1 MRVQSVGND
10 FGFFMSIEPDLAKSE
25 SEGKRIIKGFA
36 STPDMD
42 RQGESIM
49 QKGLDISD
57 LVSGG
62 FFNYDHDNTKIVG
75 YPNAQ
80 TCIKSEGLWVEGE
93 ILKGVPL
100 ADHVWEVAVALQKSN
115 APRRWGFSVEGKVTQ
130 RDGTKI
136 VKAKLYNIAITPNPV
151 NPKATWDAVVK
162 SFTTGCDQD
171 VLKALNPGYATC
183 PEDKVDGSAL
193 EPEDLESAIKKLAP
207 FGSGEN
213 KKKIKEMLANKS
225 LNADETILYFQLTKG
240 WSRQQVIDFLQKVH
254 N

>member
-1 MRVQSVGND
+1 MGND
-10 FGFFMSIEPDLAKSE
+10 FGFFMNIEPDLEKSE

-36 STPDMD
+36 STSDRD

-57 LVSGG
+57 LVGSG

-75 YPNAQ
+75 YPNNK

-93 ILKGVPL
+93 ILKGVVV

-115 APRRWGFSVEGKVTQ
+115 APRRWGFSVEGKVLERQ
-130 RDGTKI
+130 GNRI

-162 SFTTGCDQD
+162 SFTNGCEVD
-171 VLKALNPGYATC
+171 VLKALTPSYETDSTNKAG
-183 PEDKVDGSAL
+183 GGAL
-193 EPEDLESAIKKLAP
+193 QPEDLESALTKLAP
-207 FGSGEN
+207 FGRDEEK
-213 KKKIKEMLANKS
+213 KKKIKEMLATKS
-225 LNADETILYFQLTKG
+225 LGVDESILYFQLTKG
-240 WSRQQVIDFLQKVH
+240 WSRQQSIDFLKSIKAIQ
-254 N
+254 